1 MPAPLAAAASRS
13 APEPTPH
20 ANAATIYFDNM
31 ATTPVD
37 PRVLEAMM
45 PFYTDHFGN
54 ASSKTHRFGWTA
66 ADAVERAREHVADL
80 IGASPKEIVFTS
92 GATEASNLAI
102 KGLVEAYRD
111 RGNHIISC
119 ATEHRAVLDCCA
131 VLERRGY
138 EVTYLPVDGAGRID
152 MGMLEEAIGERTI
165 LVTLMAANN
174 EIGTIHQLEEI
185 GRVAEERE
193 VVWHC
198 DAAQAVGKMPLN
210 VKQLGIGLLSISA
223 HKLYGPK
230 GQGALYVRSK
240 RPPIR
245 LTPQLD
251 GGGQERGLR
260 SGTLDVP
267 GIVGFGRACELCREE
282 MDGEIKTLEE
292 LRNRL
297 YGRLEAKV
305 TDFALNGHP
314 EHRLAGCLNI
324 NFAGLDGAGLILAL
338 QDIALSAGSA
348 CTSGSSQPSHVLKA
362 IGRDD
367 AAAFASVRFGI
378 GRFNTAGEVDTVA
391 DRVAEEVDRL
401 RQGAPP

>member
-1 MPAPLAAAASRS
+1 
-13 APEPTPH
+13 
-20 ANAATIYFDNM
+20 
-31 ATTPVD
+31 
-37 PRVLEAMM
+37 M

-66 ADAVERAREHVADL
+66 ADAVERAREHVAEL

-102 KGLVEAYRD
+102 KGLAEACRE
-111 RGNHIISC
+111 RGNHIVTC

-131 VLERRGY
+131 VLERRGF
-138 EVTYLPVDGAGRID
+138 EVTYLPVDGLGRID
-152 MGMLEEAIGERTI
+152 VAMLEEVIGERTI

-174 EIGTIHQLEEI
+174 EIGTVHQLEEI

-210 VKQLGIGLLSISA
+210 VKQLGVGLLSISA

-267 GIVGFGRACELCREE
+267 GIVGFGRACELYREDAE
-282 MDGEIKTLEE
+282 AEITHLEE
-292 LRNRL
+292 LRKRL
-297 YGRLEAKV
+297 YSRLEAKV
-305 TDFALNGHP
+305 PDLELNGDP
-314 EHRLAGCLNI
+314 ERRLAGCLNLS
-324 NFAGLDGAGLILAL
+324 FPGVAGAELILAL
-338 QDIALSAGSA
+338 KDIALSAGSA
-348 CTSGSSQPSHVLKA
+348 CTSGSSQPSHVLQA

-367 AAAFASVRFGI
+367 AAAFASLRFGI
-378 GRFNTAGEVDTVA
+378 GRFNTAQEVDSVA

-401 RQGAPP
+401 KQGVPT